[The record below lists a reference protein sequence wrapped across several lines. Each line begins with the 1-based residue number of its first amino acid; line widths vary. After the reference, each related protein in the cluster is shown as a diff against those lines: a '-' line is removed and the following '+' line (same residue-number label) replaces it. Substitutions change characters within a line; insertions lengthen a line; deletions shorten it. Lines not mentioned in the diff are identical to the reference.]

1 MAKKSETKKVQ
12 RAKKESITRVGREEL
27 GKEKEFASSLFYN
40 FPTPA
45 SFSTPEGVRIDV
57 NKAHLE
63 LFKKTKEELIG
74 AKLEDRYEKT
84 DAPKMRAAIEEC
96 KHIGHSTCK
105 VIAIRGD
112 GTKFPVILNFSTL
125 KDKEGNIT
133 HIIGTATDIT
143 ELKKKEKELSQAVS
157 TFSEVLSK
165 AAKGDLSA
173 RVELEMLPEGYK
185 SVGKNINLMTEATS
199 KREEELKEVKEFAES
214 LFRVNPHPLSIS
226 TLGGKRI
233 EVNDVFVDYFKI
245 SKKEAKGLPLEKL
258 YKEKDRVKTAIA
270 DAKEIG
276 FASCEVTALK
286 ADGSAAPVILHFAP
300 IKNKEGKITH
310 LLGTLTD
317 ITKLKE
323 AERKIEDAKLYA
335 EKMLRNTPVPI
346 ILLSP
351 EGITT
356 DCNPATELL
365 SGRRR
370 GELLKTR
377 IEELYVKESKEKA
390 KKLLSEALEKE
401 TASEE
406 LTLIDKEGKETQVMA
421 RAAIIRDITGKPI
434 GVVNALSNI
443 AELKRREQELSK
455 GIELFGEV
463 FGRISGGDLE
473 ARVEVRRLG
482 SSLKVM
488 GDHLNRVLATM
499 EKNFKDLQK
508 SKELADQERKSLSK
522 AVKSFN
528 EVLSK
533 AAKGDL
539 TTKVDVKFL
548 SGDLSVVGE
557 NINRM
562 EEELSK
568 LIEQAT
574 RTGDEVRS
582 TCKIILSSCEGISAS
597 SQQMT
602 NAIQQISKGA
612 SDQANLST
620 NIKEGSDKLKK
631 LTQSILSGVR
641 TTAERINR
649 VAGESRKGGEFAQNA
664 AEGSKAIAQ
673 SFNLVA
679 QKIGDLGKSIGKIT
693 SVTKVITDI
702 ANQTNLL
709 ALNAAI
715 EAARAG
721 EHGRAFAV
729 VADEIRRLAS
739 GSKESVQQIATMI
752 ESMEKEKDETV
763 LSTNKSISS
772 VNEGRKTIENALNIL
787 QSIPAI
793 VGEAV
798 SIAQDIRQQTEEE
811 AKAVEGIDK
820 QIVEV
825 SLIGEENA
833 AATQE
838 TSASTQELMASMEEL
853 TAISEKL
860 GHVADGLKALLEK
873 FKIK

>member
-1 MAKKSETKKVQ
+1 MAKKTETKKKEETKQ
-12 RAKKESITRVGREEL
+12 RL
-27 GKEKEFASSLFYN
+27 EKEAAYFHNFFNASPVALTLNSLDGIILDCN
-40 FPTPA
+40 PA
-45 SFSTPEGVRIDV
+45 MERLTGKKRKELV
-57 NKAHLE
+57 NVPVEATYVSE
-63 LFKKTKEELIG
+63 EQPMVKK
-74 AKLEDRYEKT
+74 KLVDETIKKGYMYEFET
-84 DAPKMRAAIEEC
+84 RFLRP
-96 KHIGHSTCK
+96 
-105 VIAIRGD
+105 D
-112 GTKFPVILNFSTL
+112 GTKLPILTNCSL
-125 KDKEGNIT
+125 LRDKKGKPLF
-133 HIIGTATDIT
+133 IIYSATDIT
-143 ELKKKEKELSQAVS
+143 ELH
-157 TFSEVLSK
+157 
-165 AAKGDLSA
+165 
-173 RVELEMLPEGYK
+173 
-185 SVGKNINLMTEATS
+185 
-199 KREEELKEVKEFAES
+199 KREEKIEEAREFSES
-214 LFRVNPHPLSIS
+214 IFRANPHPTSIS
-226 TLGGKRI
+226 TPEGKRI
-233 EVNDVFVDYFKI
+233 EVNNAFVDYFKI
-245 SKKEAKGLPLEKL
+245 SKEKVKGLAIEKL
-258 YKEKDRVKTAIA
+258 YKEEDRVKTAIA

-276 FASCEVTALK
+276 FASCEATALK
-286 ADGSAAPVILHFAP
+286 ADGSTVSVILYLAP
-300 IKNKEGKITH
+300 IKNKEGKITQMYV
-310 LLGTLTD
+310 TITD
-317 ITKLKE
+317 ISKLKE
-323 AERKIEDAKLYA
+323 AEKKIEDAKLYA
-335 EKMLRNTPVPI
+335 ERLLRNTPVPI

-365 SGRRR
+365 SGRK
-370 GELLKTR
+370 GDELLGIR
-377 IEELYVKESKEKA
+377 IEELYAKESKERA

-406 LTLIDKEGKETQVMA
+406 LALIDKEGKEIPIMA

-455 GIELFGEV
+455 GMELFGEA

-473 ARVEVRRLG
+473 TRVDVRKLG
-482 SSLKVM
+482 SGLRVM
-488 GDHLNRVLATM
+488 GDHLNRVLVTM

-508 SKELADQERKSLSK
+508 SKEVVDQERKSLSK
-522 AVKSFN
+522 AVRDFN
-528 EVLSK
+528 EVLAK

-539 TTKVDVKFL
+539 TSKVDIKSL
-548 SGDLSVVGE
+548 SGDMSVLGE

-562 EEELSK
+562 EEELGK
-568 LIEQAT
+568 IIEQAA
-574 RTGDEVRS
+574 RTSDEVRT
-582 TCKIILSSCEGISAS
+582 TCKTILSSCEGISAS

-602 NAIQQISKGA
+602 NAIGQISKGA
-612 SDQANLST
+612 SDQANLSA
-620 NIKEGSDKLKK
+620 NIKQGSGKLKE

-641 TTAERINR
+641 TTAERINK
-649 VAGESRKGGEFAQNA
+649 VAGESRKGGEFAQHA

-673 SFNLVA
+673 SFDLVA
-679 QKIGDLGKSIGKIT
+679 QKIEELGKSIGKIT
-693 SVTKVITDI
+693 SVTKVITGI
-702 ANQTNLL
+702 ADQTNLL

-739 GSKESVQQIATMI
+739 GSKESVGQIATMI

-793 VGEAV
+793 VEETV
-798 SIAQDIRQQTEEE
+798 SIAGDIRQQTEEE

-820 QIVEV
+820 QIAEV
-825 SLIGEENA
+825 SLIAEENA

-860 GHVADGLKALLEK
+860 GHIADGLKASLER
-873 FKIK
+873 FKLK